1 MRNEYVAGWANA
13 ATANANGDWEWG
25 LGLKTVDGRLE
36 GRRAIERN
44 LGGYKNKPAPPHVA
58 WNRTEA
64 AAAAGAG
71 TMANILQCTA
81 IKFGIPR
88 RHTLHS
94 ALQLELQL
102 ELGGA
107 AITTL

>member
-25 LGLKTVDGRLE
+25 LKTASEDWRLE
-36 GRRAIERN
+36 GRRAIEWN
-44 LGGYKNKPAPPHVA
+44 LGGYKNKPAPPHVV
-58 WNRTEA
+58 WNRTE
-64 AAAAGAG
+64 AAAGAG

-94 ALQLELQL
+94 ELQLELQL